1 MREKLNRFMMGRYG
15 NDQMNRTLL
24 ILGLI
29 FFVFSMF
36 GNGVFYILGLACLL
50 YVYFRFLSKN
60 IYKRSAENSKYL
72 QYEYRI
78 MKFFSALKQ
87 NLQQRKTHHI
97 YRCPS
102 CKQKIRIPRGK
113 GRIEISCPKCRQQFV
128 RKS

>member
-1 MREKLNRFMMGRYG
+1 MMGRYG

-72 QYEYRI
+72 QYEYRV

-113 GRIEISCPKCRQQFV
+113 GRIEISCPKCRQQFI